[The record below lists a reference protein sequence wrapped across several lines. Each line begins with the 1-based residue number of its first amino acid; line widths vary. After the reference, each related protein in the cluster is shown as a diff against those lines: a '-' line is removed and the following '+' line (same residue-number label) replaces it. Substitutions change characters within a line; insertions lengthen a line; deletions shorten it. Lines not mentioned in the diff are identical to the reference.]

1 MSNRGNED
9 THKIHVQIHT
19 GQPGNLRGGGRGL
32 GRGRGGV
39 QLAPVD
45 ATSFFLYTC
54 VSVTRFSSL
63 NSQLT
68 AEAIGYV
75 NVNKANTITG
85 KEIYKI
91 NIQMWSVSR
100 FGSFSIASISMLVT
114 GILGDNADRLRG

>member
-32 GRGRGGV
+32 GRGRGRGGAGYSW
-39 QLAPVD
+39 LPSMLPV
-45 ATSFFLYTC
+45 FFLYTC

-100 FGSFSIASISMLVT
+100 FGSF
-114 GILGDNADRLRG
+114 

>member
-100 FGSFSIASISMLVT
+100 FGSF
-114 GILGDNADRLRG
+114 

>member
-19 GQPGNLRGGGRGL
+19 GQPGNLWGG
-32 GRGRGGV
+32 GGV
-39 QLAPVD
+39 QPAPDD
-45 ATSFFLYTC
+45 ATSFFFFLFFLYTC

-75 NVNKANTITG
+75 NVDKANTITG
-85 KEIYKI
+85 K
-91 NIQMWSVSR
+91 
-100 FGSFSIASISMLVT
+100 
-114 GILGDNADRLRG
+114 

>member
-39 QLAPVD
+39 QLAPDD

-100 FGSFSIASISMLVT
+100 FGSL
-114 GILGDNADRLRG
+114 